1 MTYDPPGFEPEIDPD
16 DASWDEDG
24 HTSLDRDS
32 VSGRPA
38 SAHTRRY
45 LPAALDAVL
54 PGLGHLVAGRRQRAL
69 LFMAPV
75 LLIAAAAV
83 VVVLTTSTPRLLATL
98 LDSTVIWALLALQGL
113 LLIWRLLA
121 IGSSLNAPGLPKP
134 GRRDALP
141 IALLLIVAIAPQVF
155 AGYATDVARQTADEV
170 FVEPT
175 PVAVVPSGSAFPDP
189 SNLEPASP
197 SALPGESATPTPTPT
212 PAVPRI
218 TGLILGVDAG
228 VGRNTYLTD
237 TMIVVSLDPVAGT
250 VSMISIPRDMVDV
263 PLGDGRKFRGKV
275 NGLVSYARR
284 NPGQFPGSDGTG
296 FDVLMDGLGTLLQV
310 DITYYATVSLG
321 GFVSVV
327 NRLGGVDVNVE
338 RAFCDPKYSEYGYE
352 RGFAISAGHHHL
364 NGNQALAYARV
375 RRASGESDFTRAAR
389 QQEVL
394 SGIRDAIEDG
404 GFIKDPIGLIKDIGQ
419 TVQTNVPRKALPDL
433 AEAASKIKRTDTYRA
448 VITRPLVRSG
458 FDDRGSIQIPVLKR
472 IRALAADLFTPTGTL
487 PVEEYQVPKGPS
499 KSATSSGVSSCKPA
513 ATPKPTKKPTPKPTA
528 TPASPTPEAT
538 PTPTP
543 EATPTPTPTP

>member
-16 DASWDEDG
+16 DASWDVDDRTG
-24 HTSLDRDS
+24 LDRDQEQD
-32 VSGRPA
+32 RPA
-38 SAHTRRY
+38 TAPPRRY
-45 LPAALDAVL
+45 VPAVLDAIL
-54 PGLGHLVAGRRQRAL
+54 PGLGHLVVGRRRRAL

-75 LLIAAAAV
+75 LLIVAAAAFV
-83 VVVLTTSTPRLLATL
+83 VATTSTPRLLATL

-121 IGSSLNAPGLPKP
+121 IGSSLNAPGLPRP

-141 IALLLIVAIAPQVF
+141 IGLLLIVAIAPQVF

-175 PVAVVPSGSAFPDP
+175 PIAVVPSGSAFPDP
-189 SNLEPASP
+189 SYLEPASP
-197 SALPGESATPTPTPT
+197 SASASDSFSPSPTPD
-212 PAVPRI
+212 VPRI
-218 TGLILGVDAG
+218 TGLIVGVDAG

-310 DITYYATVSLG
+310 DITYYATVNLG

-404 GFIKDPIGLIKDIGQ
+404 GFLKDPIGLIKDIGQ

-487 PVEEYQVPKGPS
+487 PAEDYQVPKGPS
-499 KSATSSGVSSCKPA
+499 KPATSSGVSSCKPA

-528 TPASPTPEAT
+528 TPPSPTPE
-538 PTPTP
+538 
-543 EATPTPTPTP
+543 ETPTPTPTPEETPTPSP